1 MNEIINGFILSGSL
15 IIALG
20 AQNAFVLQ
28 NAILKNQVFIIC
40 LICFLSDAI
49 LMSLGIFGVGG
60 FLNQNKFFMILIA
73 SLGAIFLFIY
83 GILALKRV
91 FQPLNLKIKVKNNFN
106 KKEVILKTIAITYL
120 NPHVYLDTV
129 VIVGGIGATLGFYQ
143 KIFFLLGSI
152 LASFIWFFSLGYGAS
167 YMSKILSNPKIY
179 QIIDFL
185 IAFVMFFISFKL
197 ILFIFENFK

>member
-60 FLNQNKFFMILIA
+60 FLKQNKFFMILIA